1 MCPGPARPSERT
13 VLYAVDS
20 RAWRMKES
28 RPSGDPL
35 PAQLPN
41 SVGRLHCLNSQQRHR
56 CPPPAPV
63 ACGLWLGSIGDERWR
78 RTRNIDVRHTIHAT
92 VAAHAAAAAV
102 SASGE
107 PWGRLV
113 AIRRPPSRPLPLASC
128 HADDA
133 VVVRES
139 DPAAS
144 RQYSHVLTEY
154 LAISLR

>member
-28 RPSGDPL
+28 RPSSDPL

-56 CPPPAPV
+56 SPPPAPV
-63 ACGLWLGSIGDERWR
+63 ACGWDLSETNDGEEQGTSTCATPFMRQWPHMPRQLRCLLPASLEADSLRSGDR
-78 RTRNIDVRHTIHAT
+78 RRV
-92 VAAHAAAAAV
+92 
-102 SASGE
+102 
-107 PWGRLV
+107 PF
-113 AIRRPPSRPLPLASC
+113 LASC